1 MHSRL
6 WACVFVD
13 AIKLVQDVD
22 AVIVRGFAQ
31 VEREAVGHHV
41 PVKQCGTRSSD
52 ESEIKEDVR
61 VVAHK

>member
-6 WACVFVD
+6 WTLVFVD
-13 AIKLVQDVD
+13 AVKFVQDVY
-22 AVIVRGFAQ
+22 AVIVRGLAQ
-31 VEREAVGHHV
+31 VECEAVRHHV

-52 ESEIKEDVR
+52 ESEIMEDGR